1 MQRHSPCAF
10 DAQIICIHSCVPVAI
25 ASADPK
31 HALPGL
37 QPVLPQPKDNAGLAN
52 TDLSTKIRC
61 FFRSS
66 AHADI
71 QLRAGSE
78 VFPAH
83 KIVLAAQSPTFE
95 RMFESGMVEQVIF
108 FGLHLL
114 NPTSTPHPASCKFI
128 LSKLLPMQVVEARSE
143 PGLPLRAAQDKP
155 DRDLQAW
162 S

>member
-1 MQRHSPCAF
+1 MTRMSSYVFVTTAR
-10 DAQIICIHSCVPVAI
+10 
-25 ASADPK
+25 ADLN
-31 HALPGL
+31 HAWRAL

-71 QLRAGSE
+71 QLRAGPE

-95 RMFESGMVEQVIF
+95 RMFESGMVEQV
-108 FGLHLL
+108 
-114 NPTSTPHPASCKFI
+114 TSSTIPSPIPSYPLPHAALPVQVTPIGAPAM
-128 LSKLLPMQVVEARSE
+128 L
-143 PGLPLRAAQDKP
+143 
-155 DRDLQAW
+155 
-162 S
+162 